1 MDNVLD
7 VLKERGFVAQVS
19 DEAKLRALVGR
30 EPITL
35 YCGYDPTNTSLT
47 IGNLVTIMM
56 LAWFQRAGHRPI
68 VLMGG
73 GTAMIG
79 DPSFKN
85 SSRPILSEEQIEE
98 NLLSQKRQFMHFLDF
113 ENDRAMLLNNAT
125 WLKPLHFVSFMRDIG
140 ARFSVNDVL
149 RLEAYRTR
157 LAAGGLSFLE
167 FSYVLMQSYDF
178 LRLFEDQRCVL
189 QVGGTD
195 QWGNC
200 VEGMDLIRR
209 VTGSEAFV
217 LVAPLLLTAEG
228 TKMGKTEAGAIWL
241 DPRLTSP
248 YEYFQYWRNTDDRD
262 VERFLGVFTFL
273 PMDEVRSLGRLE
285 GSELNR
291 AKEVLAFEATR
302 LAHGEAEAIK
312 ARDAARALF
321 AGGGNGAEVPT
332 IQIARERLQEMSV
345 VELFKESGLV
355 ASSNEARNLIAQSGL
370 TLNGETIADPKARLD
385 EVSLE
390 DGHLML
396 ARGRKRHM
404 RVVLV

>member
-1 MDNVLD
+1 MENVLD
-7 VLKERGFVAQVS
+7 ILKERGFVQQVS

-30 EPITL
+30 QSITL

-56 LAWFQRAGHRPI
+56 LSWFQRAGHRPV

-85 SSRPILSEEQIEE
+85 SSRPILSEEQIER
-98 NLLSQKRQFMHFLDF
+98 NLLAQKRQFMHFLDF
-113 ENDRAMLLNNAT
+113 ENDRSLLLNNAT

-140 ARFSVNDVL
+140 SRFSVNDIL
-149 RLEAYRTR
+149 RLDAYRTR

-178 LRLFEDQRCVL
+178 LRLFEDHGCVL

-228 TKMGKTEAGAIWL
+228 TKMGKTEAGAVWL
-241 DPRLTSP
+241 DPQLTSP
-248 YEYFQYWRNTDDRD
+248 YEYYQYWRNTDDRD
-262 VERFLGVFTFL
+262 VERFLAVFTFL
-273 PMDEVRSLGRLE
+273 PMDEVRSLGRLQ
-285 GSELNR
+285 GAELNR
-291 AKEVLAFEATR
+291 AKEVLAFEATK

-321 AGGGNGAEVPT
+321 AGGEDGAAVPA
-332 IQIARERLQEMSV
+332 IEIARERLQTLGV
-345 VELFKESGLV
+345 LDLFKEAGLV
-355 ASSNEARNLIAQSGL
+355 TSSNEARNLIAQAGL
-370 TLNGETIADPKARLD
+370 SVNGEPVTDPRA
-385 EVSLE
+385 SLRDYAPE
-390 DGHLML
+390 HEHLML
-396 ARGRKRHM
+396 SRGRKRHM
-404 RVVLV
+404 RVVLR